1 MQKRLC
7 ALPFTAVLVAFLGST
22 SAGQTICGR
31 SPDA

>member
-1 MQKRLC
+1 MQKRPC
-7 ALPFTAVLVAFLGST
+7 GLPFTADLIAFPGST